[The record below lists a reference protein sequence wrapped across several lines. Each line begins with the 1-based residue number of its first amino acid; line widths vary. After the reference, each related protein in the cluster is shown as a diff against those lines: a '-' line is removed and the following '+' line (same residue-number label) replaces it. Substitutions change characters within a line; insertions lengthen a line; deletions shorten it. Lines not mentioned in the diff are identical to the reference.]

1 MLKSFVSAALV
12 LIRERDNMIMSGDDY
27 FKLLD
32 KADGNFSDLNRT
44 QSRLKIPDPDVIY
57 EGKSTIVRNFGD
69 ILEMINRP
77 EKAVVKF
84 LSVELGIGITTDGP
98 RLIINRKV
106 SSQVIQEKIRKYMSS
121 FVICYE
127 CGSPDTEIQRLGR
140 VEVLVCKA
148 CGAQHSVRMD
158 KDIKKTEADVE
169 EGKKYTVTITESG
182 NSGEGKAYY
191 KGFTILVPGAKKG
204 ETVTVLI
211 RKVRRKIAVSE
222 IVK

>member
-1 MLKSFVSAALV
+1 MTS
-12 LIRERDNMIMSGDDY
+12 DDY
-27 FKLLD
+27 FNLLN
-32 KADGNFSDLNRT
+32 KANGNFSDLNRT

-77 EKAVVKF
+77 EKSVVKF
-84 LSVELGIGITTDGP
+84 LSVELGIGITIDGS
-98 RLIINRKV
+98 RMIINRKV
-106 SSQVIQEKIRKYMSS
+106 SPEIIQDKIKKYMDS

-148 CGAQHSVRMD
+148 CGAQHSIRMD
-158 KDIKKTEADVE
+158 KDLKKTEADIE

-182 NSGEGKAYY
+182 NSGEGKAIY
-191 KGFTILVPGAKKG
+191 KGYTILVPGAKKG

-211 RKVRRKIAVSE
+211 RKIRRKVAVSE